1 MLIKHVIRGRSNNY
15 DDLPFVVF
23 EWVLIGKTQLAILA
37 VFTPGRPIQAG
48 MIIQYTYMH
57 YIAYFSLHNTHIFSK
72 TCKHNVISETHNVSK
87 VRQQKHPL
95 I

>member
-72 TCKHNVISETHNVSK
+72 TCKHNVISETHNVRS
-87 VRQQKHPL
+87 RNTHSFN
-95 I
+95 